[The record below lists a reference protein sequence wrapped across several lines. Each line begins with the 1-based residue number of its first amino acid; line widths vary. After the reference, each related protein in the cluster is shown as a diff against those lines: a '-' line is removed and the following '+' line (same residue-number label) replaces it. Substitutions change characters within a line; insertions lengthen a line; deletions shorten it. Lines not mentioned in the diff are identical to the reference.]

1 MGLDLVELVMRFE
14 EEFETDIPDQA
25 AGTLFTAGDTIDY
38 LMTKP
43 EVRNKYLTR
52 EAVARKVWLIIED
65 EIGIDVSEY
74 NEKSRFIEDMHID

>member
-14 EEFETDIPDQA
+14 EEFETNIPDEA
-25 AGTLFTAGDTIDY
+25 AGTLFTPGDTIDY

-43 EVRNKYLTR
+43 EVRNKFATR
-52 EAVARKVWLIIED
+52 DAVAQKVWLIIED

-74 NEKSRFIEDMHID
+74 NEKSRFIEDMQID